1 MTPPVWT
8 MLKNC
13 TFGPAYK
20 LKYKYKYKPNWTHCT
35 EQHKCKYRSQVN
47 EYPWMVALAW
57 KVSNIP
63 FCGGTLV
70 CTGFLFYRFPQIQY
84 TYSVPFEVVA
94 FLEELFSPPWL
105 SLEPPRLHQIL
116 TLVSRVPH
124 KNFSALRPKKW
135 AFETEQP
142 SPPLRAP
149 EVGALLK
156 PFRAQ
161 QDFSTWF
168 LSIISLWNTI
178 HISVFCLKS

>member
-1 MTPPVWT
+1 MQN
-8 MLKNC
+8 K
-13 TFGPAYK
+13 K
-20 LKYKYKYKPNWTHCT
+20 D
-35 EQHKCKYRSQVN
+35 
-47 EYPWMVALAW
+47 
-57 KVSNIP
+57 
-63 FCGGTLV
+63 
-70 CTGFLFYRFPQIQY
+70 
-84 TYSVPFEVVA
+84 YSVPFEVVA

-156 PFRAQ
+156 PFRTQ
-161 QDFSTWF
+161 QDFST
-168 LSIISLWNTI
+168 
-178 HISVFCLKS
+178 

>member
-1 MTPPVWT
+1 MRETKLTTTLRDNVKTCCCRGFTGYDDVIFDPRASSCWLT
-8 MLKNC
+8 FQLK
-13 TFGPAYK
+13 
-20 LKYKYKYKPNWTHCT
+20 
-35 EQHKCKYRSQVN
+35 
-47 EYPWMVALAW
+47 
-57 KVSNIP
+57 
-63 FCGGTLV
+63 
-70 CTGFLFYRFPQIQY
+70 
-84 TYSVPFEVVA
+84 YSVPFEVVA

-168 LSIISLWNTI
+168 LSMISLWNTI

>member
-1 MTPPVWT
+1 MPTVHLSKAYDFTLYCITTIPLSMYFQERVWFKLLCIRSKLLWIQDTTPIPVT
-8 MLKNC
+8 N
-13 TFGPAYK
+13 
-20 LKYKYKYKPNWTHCT
+20 
-35 EQHKCKYRSQVN
+35 
-47 EYPWMVALAW
+47 
-57 KVSNIP
+57 NIWW
-63 FCGGTLV
+63 CS
-70 CTGFLFYRFPQIQY
+70 I
-84 TYSVPFEVVA
+84 YSVPFEVVA

-124 KNFSALRPKKW
+124 KIFSALRPKKW

-168 LSIISLWNTI
+168 LSMISLWNTI
-178 HISVFCLKS
+178 HTVWCI